1 MSSFLDILGDGH
13 VNFEKCGDVVVSPKD
28 NMVAMFCHFCKD
40 IFTHLPEFMRHL
52 QWSHSDVLQFTKEQ
66 NVYRVE
72 ELMSLESSEDDVQ
85 SQANSCSS
93 GDSGLAGE
101 MEDADGEPGS
111 SECLANNLEIMDALA
126 AFDVD
131 IDGLNNVSHEQSYS
145 KTPPDSRTEDIG
157 EKCAARNILAEVE
170 AMLLEDEGDISP
182 SSQTVQSVHCRAERK
197 IQAEPIITETPVK
210 KTYSKVNY
218 TEKEIEAHSSKGFR
232 CARKPG
238 RVEKPPSIC
247 DLKSYNITRHSRKR
261 EAIKQ
266 RLSSV
271 KKRIMR
277 SLENDVSKPVVMNLN
292 DRRLPL
298 KGTSIRQELPSLKNE
313 SKNSGVAIGY
323 QVAAVATKLPRDK
336 LESKE
341 NCAMLTQAIQ
351 SSEMKPAKTSANVSL
366 IRPALTSPTA
376 KSLVKEKSVLSAL
389 TNRNS
394 TTNSTSIASVPAS
407 LREPLA
413 KYEAKTYR
421 ISPGLNKLR
430 SKLNNSLSSNISGPP
445 KQSKMPSLLENSSV
459 NELPAV
465 LESTNP
471 PNFDSEQPYV
481 VSTTIK
487 PSIRPCP
494 SRTAVKTDRNISHQ
508 PVARRSTVN
517 IERVDILPPINIKQ
531 KMKMSA
537 KDIPFWESI
546 IISSVASQQPSELNT
561 TNNAVDQPPKRPERR
576 SSLTVISSSPIQA
589 MKPMRRSSMTRENTS
604 PESSGI
610 LRSGEVESPAKANK
624 RTKDSFEE
632 TSSSNE
638 KGNAKRSKLEQ
649 NRCSMNFSLSASVT
663 EYIRSDLKTSKLD
676 LDSLLRLTEPLESD
690 AFENTLVEDQV
701 KNATKMGSPQK
712 EFTKL
717 QIGVKPEMDALKE
730 DLRLL
735 KTVGLLVLKDSCFED
750 KLPFEQS
757 ESFRK
762 TAAKFSKIYHTYDTI
777 WSYRKTKTIG
787 VHQRLTEQLNSF
799 TEEVNR
805 EIDCHLTTNEIKRI
819 LNLINSWYAYQIDQ
833 RFFRKATLSYS
844 VEHYMFLF
852 HFLPKI
858 NPTVYF
864 CECCEEIFPNEARYK
879 KHVQSVHAVHAF
891 TCSECG
897 KSFKRLYFY
906 DKHLKTVHLK
916 P

>member
-72 ELMSLESSEDDVQ
+72 ELMALESSEDDVQ
-85 SQANSCSS
+85 SQENSCSS

-101 MEDADGEPGS
+101 MGDAVGEPGS
-111 SECLANNLEIMDALA
+111 SECLANNLEIMNALA

-131 IDGLNNVSHEQSYS
+131 VDGLNNVSHEQSDS

-210 KTYSKVNY
+210 KTYCKVNY
-218 TEKEIEAHSSKGFR
+218 TEKEIEAHISKGFR
-232 CARKPG
+232 RARKPG

-313 SKNSGVAIGY
+313 SKDSGVAIGY
-323 QVAAVATKLPRDK
+323 QVTAVATKLPRDK

-351 SSEMKPAKTSANVSL
+351 SSEMKPAFINHLSRTKTLANVSL
-366 IRPALTSPTA
+366 IRPALTSSTT

-394 TTNSTSIASVPAS
+394 TSITSVPAS

-413 KYEAKTYR
+413 KNEAKTYM
-421 ISPGLNKLR
+421 ISPRLNKLR
-430 SKLNNSLSSNISGPP
+430 SKFNNSLSSNISGPP
-445 KQSKMPSLLENSSV
+445 KQTKMPSLLENSSV
-459 NELPAV
+459 NELPV
-465 LESTNP
+465 ILESTNP

-481 VSTTIK
+481 VSTTVK
-487 PSIRPCP
+487 SSIRPCP
-494 SRTAVKTDRNISHQ
+494 SKTAVKTDRNISHQ
-508 PVARRSTVN
+508 PVVRRSTVN

-531 KMKMSA
+531 RMEMST
-537 KDIPFWESI
+537 KDIPFWENI
-546 IISSVASQQPSELNT
+546 IISSVASQQPSKLNT

-589 MKPMRRSSMTRENTS
+589 KKPMRRSSMTRENAY
-604 PESSGI
+604 PESSRI
-610 LRSGEVESPAKANK
+610 LRSGEVESPAKADK

-632 TSSSNE
+632 TSSSNG
-638 KGNAKRSKLEQ
+638 KGDAKRSKL
-649 NRCSMNFSLSASVT
+649 

-676 LDSLLRLTEPLESD
+676 LDSLLQLAEPLESD
-690 AFENTLVEDQV
+690 ALENTLVEDQV
-701 KNATKMGSPQK
+701 KKATKMGSPQK
-712 EFTKL
+712 EFPKL
-717 QIGVKPEMDALKE
+717 QIGVKPEMEALQD

-757 ESFRK
+757 ENFRK

-777 WSYRKTKTIG
+777 WSYRKTKNIG

-819 LNLINSWYAYQIDQ
+819 LNLLNSWYAYQIDQ

-906 DKHLKTVHLK
+906 EKHLKTVHLK

>member
-72 ELMSLESSEDDVQ
+72 ELMSLETSEDDVQ

-111 SECLANNLEIMDALA
+111 SECLANNLEIMNALA

-131 IDGLNNVSHEQSYS
+131 VDGLNNVSHEQSYS
-145 KTPPDSRTEDIG
+145 KTPPDSRTE
-157 EKCAARNILAEVE
+157 
-170 AMLLEDEGDISP
+170 
-182 SSQTVQSVHCRAERK
+182 
-197 IQAEPIITETPVK
+197 
-210 KTYSKVNY
+210 
-218 TEKEIEAHSSKGFR
+218 GFR

-277 SLENDVSKPVVMNLN
+277 SLENDV
-292 DRRLPL
+292 
-298 KGTSIRQELPSLKNE
+298 
-313 SKNSGVAIGY
+313 
-323 QVAAVATKLPRDK
+323 
-336 LESKE
+336 
-341 NCAMLTQAIQ
+341 
-351 SSEMKPAKTSANVSL
+351 
-366 IRPALTSPTA
+366 
-376 KSLVKEKSVLSAL
+376 
-389 TNRNS
+389 
-394 TTNSTSIASVPAS
+394 
-407 LREPLA
+407 
-413 KYEAKTYR
+413 
-421 ISPGLNKLR
+421 ISPRLNKLR

-676 LDSLLRLTEPLESD
+676 LDSILRLAEPLESD
-690 AFENTLVEDQV
+690 YFKNTIVEDQV

-717 QIGVKPEMDALKE
+717 QIGVKPEMEALKE

-906 DKHLKTVHLK
+906 EKHLKTVHLK